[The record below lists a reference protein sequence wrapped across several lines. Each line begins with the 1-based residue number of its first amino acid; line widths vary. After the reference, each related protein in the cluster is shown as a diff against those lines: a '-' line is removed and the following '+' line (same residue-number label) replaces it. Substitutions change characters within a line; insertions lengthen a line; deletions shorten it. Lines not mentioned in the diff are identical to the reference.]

1 MAFDVFLSHN
11 SRDKPAVRELAQRL
25 AQHGIRVWLDE
36 DQLIPGRPWQA
47 LLEKGIEQSSTGA
60 VLVGKDGLGPWE
72 DEEMQA
78 LLRHAA
84 TEGKPV
90 IPVLLPG
97 AKNKPK
103 LPIFLGNRTWVDL
116 RGGFSERGIKRLV
129 WGITGQRIEA
139 NAQPSDQA
147 TTGPVAPGWFSAT
160 SRRITTVGAI
170 VLLCAA
176 LGAYLVMQP
185 GDETSTVGPEES
197 AFTVWTIR
205 ESEDSLIPE
214 RSNLRLP
221 DVARHRAPAAF
232 VRLLE
237 EESSAA
243 DRPDQ
248 VRIFR
253 LDDGEEITALQGDPM
268 GKENRGVLVVPASL
282 IARFPATHAAFTYL
296 RSQLPKD

>member
-1 MAFDVFLSHN
+1 MPFDIFLSHN
-11 SRDKPAVRELAQRL
+11 SADKPAVRELARRL

-47 LLEKGIEQSSTGA
+47 LLEKGIEESSTGA

-97 AKNKPK
+97 AKRKPK

-116 RGGFSERGIKRLV
+116 RGGFSDRGITRLV
-129 WGITGQRIEA
+129 WGITGRRIEA
-139 NAQPSDQA
+139 DEQTSRQANAGA
-147 TTGPVAPGWFSAT
+147 VAPGWFDVT
-160 SRRITTVGAI
+160 GRRIAI
-170 VLLCAA
+170 IGVILVLCAA
-176 LGAYLVMQP
+176 LGAYLLMHD
-185 GDETSTVGPEES
+185 GDETSTARPDDS
-197 AFTVWTIR
+197 AFTVWIIR
-205 ESEDSLIPE
+205 ESADSLTPE
-214 RSNLRLP
+214 RSSLRLP

-253 LDDGEEITALQGDPM
+253 LDDGKEITAVQGDPM
-268 GKENRGVLVVPASL
+268 GNENRGVLVAPASL
-282 IARFPATHAAFTYL
+282 VARFPTTHAAFTYL